1 MATTQQHDYYST
13 LGVSKDASKK
23 QIKDAYRKLARK
35 HHPDANPGNKAA
47 EERFKQISAAY
58 EVLSDA
64 KKRSEYDQQQRMF
77 AAGGGYAGGG
87 SSNVRFSDIFGGGG
101 GIGDIFE
108 RFGAGAGRGAV
119 APQKGA
125 DLYYSLKVSFYEAL
139 NGATKKIRLAHSVA
153 CATCHG
159 SGAKPGTS
167 PLTCPTC
174 QGTGAV
180 AQNQGIFSMSMV
192 CPTCHGKGTVVK
204 EPCPACHGLG
214 KVQESTT
221 VDIRIPAGIENGAKL
236 RYADMGEAGE
246 AGGPAGDL
254 YIVAEVA
261 EHPLFKRK
269 GSNIHMDLPVTIT
282 EAILGANVSVP
293 TVAGSVT
300 ITVPAGTKDGT
311 VMRVRGKGAVKV
323 HGGGVG
329 DMHLTVRIQIPKN
342 LTGADKELLARFAQ
356 QRGEDPRA
364 ELVKLANAV

>member
-1 MATTQQHDYYST
+1 MATTQQQDYYSI

-47 EERFKQISAAY
+47 EEKFKQISAAY

-64 KKRSEYDQQQRMF
+64 KKRSQYNQQQQMF
-77 AAGGGYAGGG
+77 SAGGAYAGGG
-87 SSNVRFSDIFGGGG
+87 SADVRFSDVFGGGL
-101 GIGDIFE
+101 GDIFE
-108 RFGAGAGRGAV
+108 RFGAGTNHGTA

-139 NGATKKIRLAHSVA
+139 NSATKKIRLAHSVA

-159 SGAKPGTS
+159 SGAKAGTA

-174 QGTGAV
+174 KGSGAV

-192 CPTCHGKGTVVK
+192 CPTCHGKGTIIK

-214 KVQESTT
+214 KVQEATT
-221 VDIRIPAGIENGAKL
+221 VEIRIPAGIENGAKL
-236 RYADMGEAGE
+236 RYAGMGEAGE
-246 AGGPAGDL
+246 AGGSPGDL
-254 YIVAEVA
+254 YIVAEVV

-269 GSNIHMDLPVTIT
+269 GSNIHMDLPITVT
-282 EAILGANVSVP
+282 EAVLGANVSVP

-342 LTGADKELLARFAQ
+342 LTGADKELLARFAK

-364 ELVKLANAV
+364 ELTKLAKVV

>member
-1 MATTQQHDYYST
+1 MATTQQRDYYSI

-47 EERFKQISAAY
+47 EERFKEISAAY

-64 KKRSEYDQQQRMF
+64 KKRSQYDQQQQMF
-77 AAGGGYAGGG
+77 AAGGAYTGGG
-87 SSNVRFSDIFGGGG
+87 GAADVRFSDLFGGGM
-101 GIGDIFE
+101 GDIFE
-108 RFGAGAGRGAV
+108 RFGATGGRGAA

-125 DLYYSLKVSFYEAL
+125 DLYYSLKVSFKEAL
-139 NGATKKIRLAHSVA
+139 NGATKKIRLAHSVS

-159 SGAKPGTS
+159 SGAKAGTS
-167 PLTCPTC
+167 PIACPTC
-174 QGTGAV
+174 KGTGAV

-192 CPTCHGKGTVVK
+192 CPTCHGKGTIVK
-204 EPCPACHGLG
+204 DPCPVCHGLG
-214 KVQESTT
+214 KVQETTT
-221 VDIRIPAGIENGAKL
+221 VEIRIPAGIENGAKL
-236 RYADMGEAGE
+236 RYAGMGEAGE

-261 EHPLFKRK
+261 AHPLFKRK
-269 GSNIHMDLPVTIT
+269 GSNIHMDLPVTVT
-282 EAILGANVSVP
+282 EAILGANISVP

-300 ITVPAGTKDGT
+300 ITVPPGTKDGT

-323 HGGGVG
+323 HGSGVG

-364 ELVKLANAV
+364 ELVKLAKAV